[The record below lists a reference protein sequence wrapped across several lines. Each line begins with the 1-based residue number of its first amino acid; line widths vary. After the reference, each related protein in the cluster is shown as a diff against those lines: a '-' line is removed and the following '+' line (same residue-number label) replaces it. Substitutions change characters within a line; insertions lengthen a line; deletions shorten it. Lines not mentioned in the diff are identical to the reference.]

1 LQVHV
6 PILEGTFAAD
16 AVVTWPGGELAIWL
30 RHKSTFVERPYH
42 SGAFRK
48 QLFDMYVRAT
58 QAQGMQVAVLD
69 TLAFAADDTALAAK
83 QRADSV
89 SDPVEAR
96 QAVARR
102 AVEGAL
108 RSAGVFTEQGTNA
121 GLQGKVR
128 SWLGSAW
135 SKVRRGGD

>member
-1 LQVHV
+1 V
-6 PILEGTFAAD
+6 PILEGTFVAD
-16 AVVTWPGGELAIWL
+16 AVVAWPEGELAIWL

-48 QLFDMYVRAT
+48 QLFDMYVRVAW
-58 QAQGMQVAVLD
+58 ARGMQVAVLD
-69 TLAFAADDTALAAK
+69 TPAFAAGDTALAAK
-83 QRADSV
+83 QRANSV
-89 SDPVEAR
+89 SDTAEPR
-96 QAVARR
+96 QAAARM

-108 RSAGVFTEQGTNA
+108 HSAGVFVQQGRSA
-121 GLQGKVR
+121 DLQGKVR